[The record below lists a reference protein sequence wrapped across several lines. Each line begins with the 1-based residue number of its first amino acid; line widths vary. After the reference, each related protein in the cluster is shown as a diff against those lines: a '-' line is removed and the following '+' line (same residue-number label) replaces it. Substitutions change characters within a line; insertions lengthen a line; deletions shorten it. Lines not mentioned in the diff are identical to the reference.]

1 MNTLFVVDRVEGN
14 MLIVI
19 NQETQ
24 ESFDVPR
31 MMAPHLAEGDVFSIT
46 KHTADHEDA
55 KARLDRL
62 KERSPQPSAGDI
74 IDL

>member
-1 MNTLFVVDRVEGN
+1 MNTLFVVDRVEGEV
-14 MLIVI
+14 LIVI

-31 MMAPHLAEGDVFSIT
+31 LLAPHLAEGDVFSIT
-46 KHTADHEDA
+46 KHAADHEDA
-55 KARLDRL
+55 KSRLDRL
-62 KERSPQPSAGDI
+62 KKRSPQPSSGDI